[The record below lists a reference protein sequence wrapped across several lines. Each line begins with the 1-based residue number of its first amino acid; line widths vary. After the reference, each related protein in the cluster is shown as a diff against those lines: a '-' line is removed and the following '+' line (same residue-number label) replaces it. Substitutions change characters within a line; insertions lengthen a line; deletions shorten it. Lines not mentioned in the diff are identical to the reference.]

1 MALVNPPARVRLP
14 PLPVRP
20 PRQRLPLLL
29 WVLAAAT
36 VFANYGV
43 ERVFGYNSSGL
54 AWVVPLV
61 WAFVMVTKN
70 PSRIVFPL
78 WTWVPWILAV
88 SLFWYQSRFPSLQ
101 RTVQL
106 LCPIA
111 IAAAASTCRLGE
123 AQLQRVLMMIKG
135 LAVALIAI
143 VVIKTG
149 ILATGALPQATGL
162 APQVMTAMMLGC
174 LFAASYAGGRRGD
187 LRWWLAMAAIPVVA
201 LTRTAIVATALTLPL
216 TFAPLKLGKRVA
228 LLVLLALAG
237 WGLFYTPRIQ
247 GKMFRGGSGEMTDV
261 LDKDFADS
269 GRFFMW
275 KMMRLGIREKPW
287 LGHGAGAGEM
297 FVRSITSGQSGYP
310 HNDWLLTLYDYGIAG
325 TAAFVV
331 SVLAAS
337 AHAVRCASRAKDATR
352 LLLLTGAS
360 AFAPFALLMY
370 TDNILVYVSYFG
382 NLQFAILGLGYGA
395 LRVRPVLTPSEAAR
409 HA

>member
-1 MALVNPPARVRLP
+1 LPGPPPSL
-14 PLPVRP
+14 
-20 PRQRLPLLL
+20 RLPLLL
-29 WVLAAAT
+29 WILAVAT
-36 VFANYGV
+36 VFANYGG
-43 ERVFGYNSSGL
+43 EGAFGYNASGL
-54 AWVVPLV
+54 AWFVPLA
-61 WAFVMVTKN
+61 WAFTMILKN
-70 PSRIVFPL
+70 PSRVVFPL
-78 WTWVPWILAV
+78 WTWAPWILAV

-123 AQLQRVLMMIKG
+123 AQLQRFITMIRG
-135 LAVALIAI
+135 LAVAMIAI
-143 VVIKTG
+143 VAIKTG
-149 ILATGALPQATGL
+149 ILATGVLPLATGL
-162 APQVMTAMMLGC
+162 APQVMTAMVLGS
-174 LFAASYAGGRRGD
+174 FYAASYAGGRAGD

-216 TFAPLKLGKRVA
+216 TLAPLKPAKRLA
-228 LLVLLALAG
+228 ILLLLALAG

-269 GRFFMW
+269 GRFSMW

-287 LGHGAGAGEM
+287 LGHGAGAGEL

-310 HNDWLLTLYDYGIAG
+310 HNDWLLTLFDYGIVG

-337 AHAVRCASRAKDATR
+337 AHAAMCARRAERETR
-352 LLLLTGAS
+352 LLLLTGVS
-360 AFAPFALLMY
+360 AFVPFAILMY

-382 NLQFAILGLGYGA
+382 NLQFAILGLAYGA
-395 LRVRPVLTPSEAAR
+395 MQKKSGLISAEAAP